1 VLFPKNLCIDCDFSL
16 KSTAETP
23 QSEKVAAVSKTP
35 TPKFVLSKVLSGQ
48 GQSRITDLFKRIED
62 PDNNSDQTSD
72 DVNEVSL
79 G

>member
-1 VLFPKNLCIDCDFSL
+1 V
-16 KSTAETP
+16 KSTAEAP
-23 QSEKVAAVSKTP
+23 QSGKVAAVNKTP
-35 TPKFVLSKVLSGQ
+35 TPKSVLFCVPSGH
-48 GQSRITDLFKRIED
+48 GQSRITNLFKHIGD